1 MAYHFTGKMVQRS
14 AQRSVV
20 AAAAYRAAARL
31 YDERLGRTVSPRRLA
46 KPGVIYSE
54 ILLPAGAPPRWLDR
68 AALWNEVER
77 IERRHDAALARDIEL
92 TLPRELSQAEAIRL
106 ARDFAVRQFVARGM
120 VADLNISEA
129 AAGTPQPLAH
139 IMLSLRRVEPGPA
152 ECPEQGG
159 FGAKERGW
167 NEKALLMSWRAAWA
181 DLVNA
186 RLAETELDQQLD
198 TRIEPQQP
206 KWLQPVG
213 PLAAASLPIV
223 IDPRLGADDDTASR
237 LEQGAAEPLL
247 NVVTVFMTSNYD
259 TVLAAE
265 ISDDAKHGPH
275 VLVRAATGD
284 EAAYPLS
291 SDDEEG
297 ELTANAGGDI
307 TWQETKDS
315 AEMTEPAVVL
325 WSGEVL
331 LKTGKGVAGPFYTH
345 KSAATAWAFST
356 AVGMPPDEVFG
367 AQLVR
372 WLCARSKADLLAAGG
387 DDEFRQL
394 NRCWIAPIRIVVV
407 LPISLP
413 GQKQEGDE
421 FS

>member
-1 MAYHFTGKMVQRS
+1 MAYDFTGKMIQRS

-31 YDERLGRTVSPRRLA
+31 YDERLGRIVSPRRLA
-46 KPGVIYSE
+46 KPGGIYSE

-77 IERRHDAALARDIEL
+77 IERRQDAVLARDIEL

-106 ARDFAVRQFVARGM
+106 ARDFAVQQFVARGM
-120 VADLNISEA
+120 VADLNISAA

-139 IMLSLRRVEPGPA
+139 VMLSLRRVEPGPA

-167 NEKALLMSWRAAWA
+167 NEKALLVSWRAAWA

-206 KWLQPVG
+206 KWLQPVD
-213 PLAAASLPIV
+213 PLAAASLPIR
-223 IDPRLGADDDTASR
+223 IDPHLGADDDSAYR
-237 LEQGAAEPLL
+237 LEDVEPLET
-247 NVVTVFMTSNYD
+247 VVTVFMPSNYD

-284 EAAYPLS
+284 EAAYLLS

-297 ELTANAGGDI
+297 EGAANASGDI
-307 TWQETKDS
+307 TWQETSDS
-315 AEMTEPAVVL
+315 AAMKEPAVVL

-356 AVGMPPDEVFG
+356 AVGMPSDEVFG
-367 AQLVR
+367 ALLVR
-372 WLCARSKADLLAAGG
+372 WLCARSKADRLTVGG
-387 DDEFRQL
+387 DGEFRQL

>member
-1 MAYHFTGKMVQRS
+1 MASNFTGKMIQRS

-20 AAAAYRAAARL
+20 AAAAYRAVARL

-77 IERRHDAALARDIEL
+77 IERRQDAALARDIEL

-106 ARDFAVRQFVARGM
+106 ARDFAVQQFVARGM

-206 KWLQPVG
+206 KWLQPVD

-223 IDPRLGADDDTASR
+223 IDPRLGDDDDTASR
-237 LEQGAAEPLL
+237 LEDVEPLET
-247 NVVTVFMTSNYD
+247 VVTVFMTSNYD

-284 EAAYPLS
+284 EAAYLLS

-297 ELTANAGGDI
+297 EGAANAGGDI

-315 AEMTEPAVVL
+315 AAMKEPAVVL

-356 AVGMPPDEVFG
+356 AVGMPSDEVFG
-367 AQLVR
+367 ALLVR
-372 WLCARSKADLLAAGG
+372 WLCARSKADRLTVGG
-387 DDEFRQL
+387 DGEFGQL

-413 GQKQEGDE
+413 GQKQECDD